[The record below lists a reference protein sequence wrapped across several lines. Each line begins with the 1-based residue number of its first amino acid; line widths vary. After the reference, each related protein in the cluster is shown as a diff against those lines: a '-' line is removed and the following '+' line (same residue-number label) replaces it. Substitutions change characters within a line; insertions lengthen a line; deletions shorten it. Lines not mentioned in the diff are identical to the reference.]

1 MALTMGFCRERNTM
15 DNFKIIYHILRY
27 LEKAMDYDEADLD
40 FISASKLGI
49 SAQRWMTIMEM
60 LAEEEYVAG
69 ITIKRSVD
77 GDICLSESGVRITLK
92 GLEYLQENS
101 LMQKAANLAKGIAE
115 IIP

>member
-1 MALTMGFCRERNTM
+1 M
-15 DNFKIIYHILRY
+15 DNFKIIYSILRY
-27 LEKAMDYDEADLD
+27 LEKAMDYDEADID

-49 SAQRWMTIMEM
+49 SEQRWAVLMEM
-60 LAEEEYVAG
+60 LAKEGYVEG
-69 ITIKRSVD
+69 LDIKRSAD
-77 GDICLSESGVRITLK
+77 GEIYLSVGNIRITMK